1 MPVLGNSSRVSSIS
15 RSVVSRVEVTD
26 GELSEVITQQH
37 NGVRAVDGFGADGP
51 HDLRQGT
58 FPAWE
63 SQCGPA
69 RGAWA
74 TVARVRRREQRADRE
89 RARERH
95 ARRRRVPWPDHP
107 TGSGSVVAS
116 SVPPPSGLSISAP
129 ASCGSR
135 LSGAA
140 HAATRAGSRGPRRR
154 CGPQRGGRARSRH
167 ALSRRRPSGRVCAGR
182 PSSWHSD
189 VRSSGDQSGRSR
201 YRGHALRRFAEPVRL
216 RRMAPQQPLVPG
228 KGEKATA
235 ACVVSRGAPF

>member
-74 TVARVRRREQRADRE
+74 TVARVRRREQRADQE

-95 ARRRRVPWPDHP
+95 ARRRRLPWPDHP
-107 TGSGSVVAS
+107 HWQ
-116 SVPPPSGLSISAP
+116 
-129 ASCGSR
+129 R
-135 LSGAA
+135 
-140 HAATRAGSRGPRRR
+140 
-154 CGPQRGGRARSRH
+154 QRGGEQRAAAERTVDLGAGVVWLTAERRGSRRH
-167 ALSRRRPSGRVCAGR
+167 AG
-182 PSSWHSD
+182 
-189 VRSSGDQSGRSR
+189 
-201 YRGHALRRFAEPVRL
+201 RFARASSEVRPAARRASAVSACAEPPATERTRL
-216 RRMAPQQPLVPG
+216 RGEALLMAFRR
-228 KGEKATA
+228 EEF
-235 ACVVSRGAPF
+235 R

>member
-1 MPVLGNSSRVSSIS
+1 MTCVRVRSPRGSPV
-15 RSVVSRVEVTD
+15 
-26 GELSEVITQQH
+26 
-37 NGVRAVDGFGADGP
+37 
-51 HDLRQGT
+51 
-58 FPAWE
+58 
-63 SQCGPA
+63 CGPA

-74 TVARVRRREQRADRE
+74 TVARSGEGSSALIKSGRENGTLVAAGFRGRIT
-89 RARERH
+89 
-95 ARRRRVPWPDHP
+95 P